1 MKKNDV
7 LLLIASLLFSG
18 LFYKQAAGL
27 NFPLFTL
34 LLSAAIAVLNPEKLK
49 DKAWWYYCL
58 CVNLAGI
65 AVLMINSAL
74 SVLAA
79 VIGAIALSGKSF
91 SPANSLIV
99 SGLSGVYSLLS
110 SPVHWVIDLT
120 ARKKNQQQ
128 VERHRNRKLILS
140 IGTGLLAAICFFQ
153 LYRLSNPL
161 FSDSTKYINLS
172 WLNFGW
178 IGFTFAG
185 FLILHGLLS
194 GKSIGLVNSAD
205 LQAQEDIAPS
215 PNAGDQPDMQS
226 SGIIAA
232 TLFALLNIMLLFLN
246 GLDVANIYITQK
258 LPPGISLSDF
268 VHQAVWSTVFSIVIA
283 VSLIAWLF
291 RGNLNFSRQGKTI
304 KVLVYLWILQ
314 SMIVVINTMVRN
326 YWYVQGYQLTYLRIG
341 VFVFLGLSLCG
352 LVLTYVKLIRY
363 KSAWSLFTTNAQV
376 WFALLIFSSVINWD
390 KTITRYNIQHASP
403 KRKPDVEYMLQLSD
417 ANLPELVQL
426 HNSTK
431 FTPENKRALYHKIL
445 HTYQWDRFRP
455 WQSYSLRRQ
464 QSREAMFQLKLKP

>member
-7 LLLIASLLFSG
+7 VLLIATLLFSG
-18 LFYKQAAGL
+18 LFYKQVAGL

-34 LLSAAIAVLNPEKLK
+34 MLSAAIALLNPGKLK

-58 CVNLAGI
+58 CVNLAGM
-65 AVLMINSAL
+65 AVFMINSAL

-91 SPANSLIV
+91 SSNNSLIV
-99 SGLSGVYSLLS
+99 SGFSGVYSLLS
-110 SPVHWVIDLT
+110 SPVHWLISLST
-120 ARKKNQQQ
+120 HKKNRQQA
-128 VERHRNRKLILS
+128 ERHRNRKLILS
-140 IGTGLLAAICFFQ
+140 IGTGLLAATCFFQ

-185 FLILHGLLS
+185 FLILYGLLS
-194 GKSIGLVNSAD
+194 GKSIGLVNNAD
-205 LQAQEDIAPS
+205 LRAQDDLVPS
-215 PNAGDQPDMQS
+215 SNASDQPEMQS
-226 SGIIAA
+226 SAIIAV
-232 TLFALLNIMLLFLN
+232 TLFVLLNIMLLFLN

-291 RGNLNFSRQGKTI
+291 RGDLNFSRQGKKI

-314 SMIVVINTMVRN
+314 SMIVVINTVVRN
-326 YWYVQGYQLTYLRIG
+326 YWYVQAYQLTYLRIG
-341 VFVFLGLSLCG
+341 VFVFLGLSLGG

-363 KSAWSLFTTNAQV
+363 KSAWSLLAGNVQV
-376 WFALLIFSSVINWD
+376 WFALLIFSSAINWD
-390 KTITRYNIQHASP
+390 KAITRYNIRHASP
-403 KRKPDVEYMLQLSD
+403 TRKPDVGYMLHLSD

-426 HNSTK
+426 HNSTP
-431 FTPENKRALYHKIL
+431 FTPENRRVLYRKIL
-445 HTYQWDRFRP
+445 QTYRWDRFRP
-455 WQSYSLRRQ
+455 WQSYNLRRK